1 MPYHFDWRPGIG
13 DPTIGGWITV
23 ALYFVACVSCRR
35 TMATVLS
42 PGSSKQFDGFIWR
55 GIAIMLFLLGINKQL
70 DIQSAFTE
78 IGRMIA
84 ASEGWYG
91 ERRAVQFYF
100 IVGIAALWA
109 VALPIAGF
117 CPRKLSHQT
126 WLALAGSMLVVG
138 YVVIRAGSFYHFDQF
153 IGSHLWGLK
162 CNWVLEMTGI
172 VIVLLASEWRRA
184 ELHRQMRR
192 QTILQ

>member
-1 MPYHFDWRPGIG
+1 
-13 DPTIGGWITV
+13 
-23 ALYFVACVSCRR
+23 
-35 TMATVLS
+35 
-42 PGSSKQFDGFIWR
+42 
-55 GIAIMLFLLGINKQL
+55 MLFLLGINKQL

-138 YVVIRAGSFYHFDQF
+138 YVVIRAGPFYHFDQF